1 MGENIYVLY
10 LIEMFWNH
18 RTVEGGGNTKWE
30 REWKDDCIY
39 ANPPSFSLLSCA
51 KIFSL
56 LRNLSFIFTIWP
68 YEGRILNL
76 ILRIICTEKLL
87 GIARNKSLGS
97 CGLAL
102 QSVVDVYPSGI
113 SPIFLIRSNFY
124 KHVKWS
130 EWFDIIKSIN
140 CFTTFILVYFIATP
154 ETLYILKLCNVK
166 HKAYVT
172 KLYS

>member
-68 YEGRILNL
+68 YEGRILKL
-76 ILRIICTEKLL
+76 ILRITCTEKLL

-97 CGLAL
+97 CSLAL

-113 SPIFLIRSNFY
+113 SPIFLRTIF
-124 KHVKWS
+124 
-130 EWFDIIKSIN
+130 IN
-140 CFTTFILVYFIATP
+140 RWNDLNDLI
-154 ETLYILKLCNVK
+154 
-166 HKAYVT
+166 
-172 KLYS
+172 S